1 MALGSRIMR
10 SLALAYR
17 VPLLGGVTFVGVTGS
32 TGKTTTKDLIHAIL
46 SSRLPGWKSEGNDNI
61 VVYRT
66 IFGTSPWHAYC
77 VQEIAAAI
85 GGKRIALERPLSL
98 VRPRIGVVT
107 NIGTDHLSAF
117 GSVEEIAAEK
127 GKLVAALPEA
137 GTAILNADDPN
148 VLAMGSRCR
157 GRIVTYGLALGA
169 TIRAENVSC
178 HWPDR
183 LSFDVLYDGQR
194 EIVRTQL
201 CGTHWVHCVLA
212 AIGVALEM
220 GIPLAAAARSV
231 ETVEPSERRMEPVTR
246 PDGVTFIRDDVK
258 APLWSLRP
266 AFEFMGSAS
275 ASRKI
280 IVLGTISDYARGSYQ
295 AYRDVAKQALEVADL
310 VLFVGP
316 KASKSQRAK
325 THPKGDALRH
335 LTKGG

>member
-1 MALGSRIMR
+1 LIGLRRKSTILGAGGTQLREIGQAARDGGPGEPQARKFLRKVKRRLPPPLMALGSRIMR

-127 GKLVAALPEA
+127 GKLVAVLPEA

-194 EIVRTQL
+194 EMVRTQL
-201 CGTHWVHCVLA
+201 CGTHWVHA
-212 AIGVALEM
+212 
-220 GIPLAAAARSV
+220 
-231 ETVEPSERRMEPVTR
+231 
-246 PDGVTFIRDDVK
+246 
-258 APLWSLRP
+258 SLPQSGWHWRWI
-266 AFEFMGSAS
+266 F
-275 ASRKI
+275 
-280 IVLGTISDYARGSYQ
+280 
-295 AYRDVAKQALEVADL
+295 
-310 VLFVGP
+310 
-316 KASKSQRAK
+316 
-325 THPKGDALRH
+325 H
-335 LTKGG
+335 